1 MSLLDANAHSALL
14 ARITGEQSQPEQT
27 TPSLE
32 TAPVQS
38 EQSEQRE
45 PTSQEE
51 HRRTEQQQTIP
62 YDRFKRV
69 NESKKE
75 FQKKYEEQSKEI
87 EKLRKELE
95 SKSSNQ
101 ESDNDNWLEEL
112 LNGDAEEKPNKQL
125 SSLEQ
130 RLQKF
135 ELKEAEKELGSMV
148 KSAIQRNDD
157 LDPELVESVIYQT
170 IGENPNGDIDEA
182 IERMREFVSYV
193 NTKGFKKSPVTPA
206 LQANKVPPR
215 PSMTSNKNYVE
226 QANKPKNLSDAREA
240 LYNFLKNNKL

>member
-51 HRRTEQQQTIP
+51 HRRTEQPQTIP

-95 SKSSNQ
+95 SKSSSQ
-101 ESDNDNWLEEL
+101 GTDNDNWLEEL
-112 LNGDAEEKPNKQL
+112 LANDDAEEKPNKQL

-135 ELKEAEKELGSMV
+135 ELKEAEKELGNMV

-193 NTKGFKKSPVTPA
+193 NTKGFKKPQVTP
-206 LQANKVPPR
+206 QTNKVPPR

-226 QANKPKNLSDAREA
+226 QANKPKNLSDAKEA
-240 LYNFLKNNKL
+240 LYNFLKSNKL